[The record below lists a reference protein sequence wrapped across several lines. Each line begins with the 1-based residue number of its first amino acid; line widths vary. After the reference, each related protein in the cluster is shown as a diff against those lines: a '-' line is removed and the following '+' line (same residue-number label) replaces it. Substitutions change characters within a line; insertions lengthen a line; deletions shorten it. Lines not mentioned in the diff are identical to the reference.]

1 MNEEKSLKQWFLDL
15 LQKLFDLF
23 KGREDNYADDN
34 ELLAGMAENDEEKAA
49 IMQICDEID
58 ETLIAYDEVSE
69 AVENGTDETEWRNTQ
84 VKKIADE
91 QGEPI
96 EDQDLK
102 EFDETETDNSAQRVS
117 EQMLYKPEN
126 EKEEDKWK
134 TFRN

>member
-1 MNEEKSLKQWFLDL
+1 MSEEKSLKQWFLEL

-58 ETLIAYDEVSE
+58 ETHIAYDEVSE

-102 EFDETETDNSAQRVS
+102 EFDETEMENGAQRVS
-117 EQMLYKPEN
+117 EQMLYEPEN
-126 EKEEDKWK
+126 EKEEDK
-134 TFRN
+134 

>member
-58 ETLIAYDEVSE
+58 ETHIAYDEVSE
-69 AVENGTDETEWRNTQ
+69 AVENGTDEMEWRNTQ
-84 VKKIADE
+84 VKKMADE

-96 EDQDLK
+96 EDQNLK
-102 EFDETETDNSAQRVS
+102 EFDETETENGAQRVS
-117 EQMLYKPEN
+117 EQMLYEPEN
-126 EKEEDKWK
+126 EKEEDK
-134 TFRN
+134 

>member
-1 MNEEKSLKQWFLDL
+1 MNEEKSLKQWLLDL

-34 ELLAGMAENDEEKAA
+34 ELLADMAENDEEKAA

-58 ETLIAYDEVSE
+58 GTHIAYDEVLE

-102 EFDETETDNSAQRVS
+102 EFDETETENSAQRVS
-117 EQMLYKPEN
+117 EQMLYEPEN
-126 EKEEDKWK
+126 EKEEDK
-134 TFRN
+134 

>member
-1 MNEEKSLKQWFLDL
+1 MNEEKSLKQWFLEL

-34 ELLAGMAENDEEKAA
+34 ELLAGMADNDEEKAA

-58 ETLIAYDEVSE
+58 ETHIAYDEVSE

-102 EFDETETDNSAQRVS
+102 EFDETEMENGAQRVS
-117 EQMLYKPEN
+117 EQMLYEPEN
-126 EKEEDKWK
+126 EKEEDK
-134 TFRN
+134 

>member
-1 MNEEKSLKQWFLDL
+1 MNEEKSLKQWFLEL

-34 ELLAGMAENDEEKAA
+34 ELLADMAENDEEKAA

-58 ETLIAYDEVSE
+58 GTHIAYDEVLE

-102 EFDETETDNSAQRVS
+102 EFDETETENSAQRVS
-117 EQMLYKPEN
+117 EQMLYEPEN
-126 EKEEDKWK
+126 EKEEDK
-134 TFRN
+134 

>member
-1 MNEEKSLKQWFLDL
+1 MNEEKSLKQWFLAL

-58 ETLIAYDEVSE
+58 ETHIAYDEVSE

-102 EFDETETDNSAQRVS
+102 EFDETEMENGAQRVS
-117 EQMLYKPEN
+117 EQMLYEPEN
-126 EKEEDKWK
+126 EKEEDK
-134 TFRN
+134 

>member
-58 ETLIAYDEVSE
+58 GTHIAYDEVLE

-102 EFDETETDNSAQRVS
+102 EFDETETENSAQRVS
-117 EQMLYKPEN
+117 EQMLYEPEN
-126 EKEEDKWK
+126 EKEEDK
-134 TFRN
+134 

>member
-1 MNEEKSLKQWFLDL
+1 MNDEKSLKQWLLDL
-15 LQKLFDLF
+15 FQKLFDLF

-34 ELLAGMAENDEEKAA
+34 ELLAGMAENDEEKTA

-58 ETLIAYDEVSE
+58 ETHHAYDEVSE

-102 EFDETETDNSAQRVS
+102 EFDEAETENSAQRVS
-117 EQMLYKPEN
+117 EQMLYEPEN
-126 EKEEDKWK
+126 EKEEDK
-134 TFRN
+134 